1 MARKPIPGSDDG
13 QWGNILNDFL
23 DVSHTGS
30 GELRDNVV
38 TEQKLSSAVR
48 TKLNAVGGG
57 GATLADGSVTTAKL
71 ADDAVTSVKI
81 TDSAVATGK
90 IANGAVTD
98 AKVAAGISQA
108 KITNLTADLAGKANT
123 AHTHTIANVTGLQAA
138 IDAKAATTHAHALG
152 DLTNVNTA
160 GATDGQSLVLQGGQ
174 WGPATISGGG
184 GGGTTDHGAL
194 TGLADDDHPQYH
206 TNARGDARYY
216 QKTETFTQAEVN
228 TALAGKANTAHTHNA
243 SDLSA
248 GTVAAARLGTGT
260 ANNTTY
266 LRGDGTWATP
276 AGGGGVPNDG
286 SVTDVKVAA
295 AANIAQSKIAN
306 LTSDL
311 AGKAATSHTHT
322 IANVTGLQAAIDAKA
337 DTSGV
342 VALTGAQTVAGV
354 KTFSSL
360 PVLPAT
366 APTTAT
372 QAATKGYVDT
382 AVAAAGGGSGGGAP
396 LTAVARSFATHGAN
410 YTASAGQ
417 WVIAD
422 ATAGGMTIT
431 LPAPANGIWVKV
443 KKLDNTVNAVL
454 VVPPSGQISAGSLTS
469 ASISVNQYGMS
480 YDFFGDGT
488 QWHCA

>member
-1 MARKPIPGSDDG
+1 MARKPVPGSDDG

-23 DVSHTGS
+23 DVSHTGT
-30 GELRDNVV
+30 GEIRDNVV

-57 GATLADGSVTTAKL
+57 SATIADGSVTTAKL
-71 ADDAVTSVKI
+71 ADGAVTSGKM
-81 TDSAVATGK
+81 TDNAVATEK

-98 AKVAAGISQA
+98 AKLAGSIAQS
-108 KITNLTADLAGKANT
+108 KITNLTADLATKANT
-123 AHTHTIANVTGLQAA
+123 SHT
-138 IDAKAATTHAHALG
+138 HALG

-184 GGGTTDHGAL
+184 VGETTDHGAL
-194 TGLADDDHPQYH
+194 TGLADDDHPHYLN
-206 TNARGDARYY
+206 NARGDARYY
-216 QKTETFTQAEVN
+216 TRAQVDSS
-228 TALAGKANTAHTHNA
+228 LDGKAASAHSHNA
-243 SDLSA
+243 SDITA
-248 GTVAAARLGTGT
+248 GTVAAARLGSGT

-286 SVTDVKVAA
+286 SVTDVKVATG
-295 AANIAQSKIAN
+295 ANIAQSKIAN
-306 LTSDL
+306 LTTDL

-322 IANVTGLQAAIDAKA
+322 IANVTGLQSAIDAKA

-366 APTTAT
+366 TPTTAT

-382 AVAAAGGGSGGGAP
+382 AVAAAGGGGGGGAP

-480 YDFFGDGT
+480 YDFFGDGS